1 MGRGKNIKDIDGYIT
16 SASENIENDRALAL
30 TLLTDLMKSM
40 NNNYD
45 HKELGQVASKYL
57 ETLQRS
63 NEQLVKIAGLVHKRT
78 ATKDGLTSQDKE
90 DIFDLIN
97 KSED

>member
-1 MGRGKNIKDIDGYIT
+1 MGRRKDVKNIQDYIS
-16 SASENIENDRALAL
+16 SASENINNDRAMAL
-30 TLLTDLMKSM
+30 TLLTDLMKTMKNS
-40 NNNYD
+40 YD
-45 HKELGQVASKYL
+45 HKEFGQIAAKYL

-78 ATKDGLTSQDKE
+78 TVKEGLSSRDKE

-97 KSED
+97 NSED